1 MRLRNDKNAKQIIE
15 NSKYII
21 KNPEEFKGKWKDVFN
36 NDNHIYIEIGMGKG
50 DFIIGNAIKNK
61 NINYIGIEMY
71 DTVISKALKKA
82 DDLEIDNLRFIR
94 MDARLIEDVFFHE
107 IDLIFLNF
115 SDPWPKNRAAKKRLT
130 HERFLNRYESIFKNK
145 KTIFMKTDNVKLFE
159 FSIESL
165 SEYGYKLKN
174 ISLDLHNSDYED
186 NIMTEYEKKFSEKGI
201 KINRLEAY
209 KD

>member
-36 NDNHIYIEIGMGKG
+36 NDNPIYIEIGMGKG

-94 MDARLIEDVFFHE
+94 MDAGLIEDVFFHE

-115 SDPWPKNRAAKKRLT
+115 SDPWQKNRTAKKRLT